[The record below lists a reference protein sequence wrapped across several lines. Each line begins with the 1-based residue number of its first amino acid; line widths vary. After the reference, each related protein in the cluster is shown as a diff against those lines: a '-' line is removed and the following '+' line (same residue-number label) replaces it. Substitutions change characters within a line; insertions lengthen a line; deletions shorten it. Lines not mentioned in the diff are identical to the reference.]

1 MRRKEKKK
9 KKKDAWR
16 VGDEAVPLS
25 FGERR
30 KNGEKKSN
38 PTAAWRKNKKK
49 REEEQPNRWRKGAAE
64 IFYVLGFSKNHRWRC
79 VCDRS
84 NILEV
89 R

>member
-16 VGDEAVPLS
+16 VVDEAVPLS

-38 PTAAWRKNKKK
+38 PTAAWRKNKKNEK
-49 REEEQPNRWRKGAAE
+49 KSSPTVGERGLLKY
-64 IFYVLGFSKNHRWRC
+64 FMF
-79 VCDRS
+79 
-84 NILEV
+84 
-89 R
+89 

>member
-1 MRRKEKKK
+1 MRRKEKK

-38 PTAAWRKNKKK
+38 PTAAWRKNKKNEK
-49 REEEQPNRWRKGAAE
+49 KSSPTVGERGLLKY
-64 IFYVLGFSKNHRWRC
+64 FMF
-79 VCDRS
+79 
-84 NILEV
+84 
-89 R
+89 